1 MRKKGST
8 QIKNVNDVAYCMEKK
23 TFSLSSTILPANLII
38 FILSRT
44 ICHILAYTLFL
55 YTFNCSFLN

>member
-1 MRKKGST
+1 M

-44 ICHILAYTLFL
+44 ICHILAYTLLL
-55 YTFNCSFLN
+55 YTDYIFSIVILSTY